1 MDEIINDRLEYY
13 NNQLKKYGNDYPDED
28 ALAIAKVRDTGWW
41 NETTLDDAGYPKHL
55 LDNFPGQHLYY
66 RRVSY
71 NEAVRLLKVLDKRY
85 SKTCS
90 CSCS

>member
-1 MDEIINDRLEYY
+1 MAEYVANQLEYY
-13 NNQLKKYGNDYPDED
+13 NIQLKKYGNDYPDKD

-41 NETTLDDAGYPKHL
+41 NETTIDFEGFPKHI

-66 RRVSY
+66 RRNSY
-71 NEAVRLLKVLDKRY
+71 NEAVKLLEILDKRY